1 MVIEWTVN
9 GASLESKGLTLV
21 GGGFRTQGT
30 SFCLFDAAL
39 DIDAAQAFANEESV
53 TLSRVQDGVSVPF
66 FRGKIATI
74 TKAARPEYEGHAYAL
89 EDAWAQLETTIYMEP
104 WLIGD
109 GSYLAPRFVLGMIP
123 DGDEFKRCTVGEQ
136 IEAAIN
142 FAAGEAG
149 VDISMGSC
157 PAGEILWPEEMRGV
171 SVAEIIRIA
180 LKFHPDWIPWI
191 DHSASPPTFNVT
203 PISGMSAITLPVSGG
218 EVQGL
223 SVVKRDDMI
232 PVGVRIFYEF
242 ATIIDNEVFRNGVID
257 KYPGGA
263 PDASPKMINAT
274 IELAGMQMQTQKS
287 PVQVRAIPTSKDDVN
302 VKAWLKEKFPHLV
315 DIPDA
320 AFKVKTFDREL
331 VAESAEHP
339 DPINPRAE
347 RLSITDVDDLPN
359 ELIRG
364 QINDWMRVRV
374 GKIGIKIEIEKQG
387 VWTAATEAQV
397 KAFGKGVLNIA
408 SMTATNAETKVYKGL
423 SQWAAPEEV
432 PAGIAQAVYNSF
444 IAACKYEGSA
454 KVTSQELPATRYY
467 AKKVNVTGGD
477 AGWATMNAP
486 VHSVDWDLGTGQSTI
501 GFGPVPELAPQ
512 DFLELQRMIRQRG
525 TKWWSTDERGSKKI
539 GGDGVPSA
547 AGDTIVGYD
556 LPETIFEPGE
566 GDSGHSP
573 FSLRDLRVDGA
584 SYTVQVWPGW
594 IREIVTSGAEGSDG
608 SILHPPKKDGAELS
622 ATPPP
627 EFTMAFE
634 DFLYVTYATDKAGNV
649 KADPLPGFLVSAAEE
664 KSIHYQPVDGDGAG
678 GSDGDYKIRIGRIS
692 GTEEEPVWLPFQN
705 SDIEHYHDLFTGKNI
720 GEGAGSY
727 KGRNA
732 ADDVYEWR
740 STKGNFGLLF
750 EVAGDGIQAD
760 FLAENIGGGNESL
773 KVEEGDLPA
782 GAAQFRTHRGLT
794 SAEATAEGITPQ
806 LQVSTADGEGS
817 EEGANDTI
825 LYRGNG
831 VKGSLTINM
840 EGEEVEGS
848 PGDPVELA
856 KIQWED
862 GFNTTA
868 GDIIALIP
876 RLLPGAGNHLNVH
889 VRTQEEGTDGNEWVA
904 ENLSVETLCWRNGDY
919 VGHFSQYDP
928 DSLTEIFVGYE
939 EAAPAGLFSI
949 TVSNIN
955 PVA

>member
-1 MVIEWTVN
+1 MVIEWKVN

-66 FRGKIATI
+66 FQGKIATI
-74 TKAARPEYEGHAYAL
+74 TKNADPAYEGHTYAL
-89 EDAWAQLETTIYMEP
+89 QDAWAELETTIYMEE
-104 WLIGD
+104 WAIGD
-109 GSYLAPRFVLGMIP
+109 GSYLSSRFVLGIIP
-123 DGDEFKRCTVGEQ
+123 DGSDFRRCTVGEQ
-136 IEAAIN
+136 IQEVVN
-142 FAAGEAG
+142 FAAGTAG
-149 VDISMGSC
+149 VDIQMGSC
-157 PAGEILWPEEMRGV
+157 PNGEVLWPEEMRGI
-171 SVAEIIRIA
+171 SVAEIIRLC

-203 PISGMSAITLPVSGG
+203 AVSAMPAVSIPLSGG
-218 EVQGL
+218 DAEKVSIL
-223 SVVKRDDMI
+223 KRDDMI

-242 ATIIDNEVFRNGVID
+242 ATTIDNEVFRNGVID
-257 KYPGGA
+257 KYPSSA
-263 PDASPKMINAT
+263 PDASPKMINAI

-287 PVQVRAIPTSKDDVN
+287 PVQVRPIPTSKDDVN
-302 VKAWLKEKFPHLV
+302 IKAWLKEKFPHLK

-320 AFKVKTFDREL
+320 AFKVKTFDRSL
-331 VAESAEHP
+331 VEESAEHP

-359 ELIRG
+359 ELVRG

-387 VWTAATEAQV
+387 VWTAATEAQQ

-432 PAGIAQAVYNSF
+432 PTGIAQGVFNSF
-444 IAACKYEGSA
+444 IAACQYQGSVPVA
-454 KVTSQELPATRYY
+454 TGELPATRYY
-467 AKKVNVTGGD
+467 AKKLNVTGGD
-477 AGWATMNAP
+477 PAWASMNAP
-486 VHSVDWDLGTGQSTI
+486 VHSVDWDLGTGKSTI

-525 TKWWSTDERGSKKI
+525 TKWWSIEERGSKKI

-556 LPETIFEPGE
+556 LPETIFEPE
-566 GDSGHSP
+566 ASDAVPPP
-573 FSLRDLRVDGA
+573 FSLRDLRVNGA
-584 SYTVQVWPGW
+584 SFTVQIWPGH
-594 IREIVTSGAEGSDG
+594 IREIVTSGASGSNG
-608 SILHPPKKDGAELS
+608 SIPHEPKLDGVGLS
-622 ATPPP
+622 ANPPP
-627 EFTMAFE
+627 EFTMTFE
-634 DFLYVTYATDKAGNV
+634 DFLYVTYSTDKLGNV
-649 KADPLPGFLVSAAEE
+649 KADPAAGFLVSAADE
-664 KSIHYQPVDGDGAG
+664 ITTHYQPVDGEGAG
-678 GSDGDYKIRIGRIS
+678 GSDGTYKIKIGQIG
-692 GTEEEPVWLPFQN
+692 GTEEEPIWVPYHN
-705 SDIEHYHDLFTGKNI
+705 SDIEHYHDLFTGKNLGGVPI
-720 GEGAGSY
+720 Y

-732 ADDVYEWR
+732 ADDNYEWR
-740 STKGNFGLLF
+740 GMEGNYGLLF
-750 EVAGDGIQAD
+750 VVNGDTVKGD
-760 FLAENIGGGNESL
+760 WLAANIGGGHPCL
-773 KVEEGDLPA
+773 QAPEGDLPA
-782 GAAQFRTHRGLT
+782 GAAKFRTFRGLT
-794 SAEATAEGITPQ
+794 SAEASAEGITPQ
-806 LQVSTADGEGS
+806 LQVALADGEAS
-817 EEGANDTI
+817 DSGANDTVRF
-825 LYRGNG
+825 RGNG

-856 KIQWED
+856 KIEWQD

-868 GDIIALIP
+868 GDVIALIP
-876 RLLPGAGNHLNVH
+876 RLMGGAGNHLNVH

-928 DSLTEIFVGYE
+928 DALTEIFVDYE

-949 TVSNIN
+949 TVTNIN